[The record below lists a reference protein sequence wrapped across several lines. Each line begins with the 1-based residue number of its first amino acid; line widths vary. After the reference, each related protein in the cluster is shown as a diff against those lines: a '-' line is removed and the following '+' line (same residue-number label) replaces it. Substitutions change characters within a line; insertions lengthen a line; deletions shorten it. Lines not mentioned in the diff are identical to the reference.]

1 MVLIPHY
8 FLFSPFFI
16 VQRES
21 DGVVIT
27 ITIKLVNE
35 VQPTD
40 SHYMQFF
47 NIVLRSAME
56 KLQLE
61 EIRRNYYDPKV
72 RYILSIHSSKWF

>member
-1 MVLIPHY
+1 MINI
-8 FLFSPFFI
+8 SSFFI
-16 VQRES
+16 QRES

-27 ITIKLVNE
+27 ITIKYVHE

-72 RYILSIHSSKWF
+72 RYILSFH

>member
-1 MVLIPHY
+1 MILS
-8 FLFSPFFI
+8 FFFI
-16 VQRES
+16 QRES

-27 ITIKLVNE
+27 ITIKLVKE

-72 RYILSIHSSKWF
+72 R

>member
-1 MVLIPHY
+1 MINI
-8 FLFSPFFI
+8 SSFFI
-16 VQRES
+16 QRES

-27 ITIKLVNE
+27 ITIKYVHE

-72 RYILSIHSSKWF
+72 R

>member
-1 MVLIPHY
+1 M
-8 FLFSPFFI
+8 
-16 VQRES
+16 
-21 DGVVIT
+21 VIT

-72 RYILSIHSSKWF
+72 RYILSIHSSQWFYVVCLACRLL

>member
-1 MVLIPHY
+1 M
-8 FLFSPFFI
+8 
-16 VQRES
+16 
-21 DGVVIT
+21 VIT
-27 ITIKLVNE
+27 INIKFVHE

-72 RYILSIHSSKWF
+72 RYTFMSIH

>member
-1 MVLIPHY
+1 MINI
-8 FLFSPFFI
+8 SSFFI
-16 VQRES
+16 QRES

-27 ITIKLVNE
+27 ITIKFVHE

-72 RYILSIHSSKWF
+72 RYILSFH

>member
-1 MVLIPHY
+1 M
-8 FLFSPFFI
+8 
-16 VQRES
+16 
-21 DGVVIT
+21 VIT
-27 ITIKLVNE
+27 ITIKFVNE

-72 RYILSIHSSKWF
+72 RYILSIQLFIHRSGFMSYVWHAGCCKAYCSQA

>member
-1 MVLIPHY
+1 M
-8 FLFSPFFI
+8 
-16 VQRES
+16 
-21 DGVVIT
+21 VIT
-27 ITIKLVNE
+27 ITIKFVHE

-72 RYILSIHSSKWF
+72 RYILSIH

>member
-1 MVLIPHY
+1 M
-8 FLFSPFFI
+8 
-16 VQRES
+16 
-21 DGVVIT
+21 VIT
-27 ITIKLVNE
+27 ITIKHVNE

-72 RYILSIHSSKWF
+72 RYILSIHSSQWFGFYGLCLACRLL

>member
-1 MVLIPHY
+1 MINI
-8 FLFSPFFI
+8 SSFFI
-16 VQRES
+16 QRES

-27 ITIKLVNE
+27 ITIKFVHE

-72 RYILSIHSSKWF
+72 YILSIHRTYDLCPARRLL

>member
-1 MVLIPHY
+1 M
-8 FLFSPFFI
+8 
-16 VQRES
+16 
-21 DGVVIT
+21 VIT
-27 ITIKLVNE
+27 ITIKFVHE

-47 NIVLRSAME
+47 KIVLRSAME

>member
-1 MVLIPHY
+1 MINIS
-8 FLFSPFFI
+8 FFFI
-16 VQRES
+16 QRES

-27 ITIKLVNE
+27 ITIKFVHE

-72 RYILSIHSSKWF
+72 RYTFMSIH

>member
-1 MVLIPHY
+1 M
-8 FLFSPFFI
+8 
-16 VQRES
+16 
-21 DGVVIT
+21 VIT
-27 ITIKLVNE
+27 ITIKFVNE

-72 RYILSIHSSKWF
+72 RYILSIHSSQWFYVLCLACRLL

>member
-1 MVLIPHY
+1 MINI
-8 FLFSPFFI
+8 SSFFI
-16 VQRES
+16 QRES

-27 ITIKLVNE
+27 ITIKFVHE
-35 VQPTD
+35 VQPAD

-72 RYILSIHSSKWF
+72 R

>member
-1 MVLIPHY
+1 MINI
-8 FLFSPFFI
+8 SSFFI
-16 VQRES
+16 QRES

-27 ITIKLVNE
+27 ITIKFVHE

-72 RYILSIHSSKWF
+72 R

>member
-1 MVLIPHY
+1 MINI
-8 FLFSPFFI
+8 SSFFI
-16 VQRES
+16 QRES

-27 ITIKLVNE
+27 ITIKFVHE

-72 RYILSIHSSKWF
+72 RYILSIH

>member
-1 MVLIPHY
+1 M
-8 FLFSPFFI
+8 
-16 VQRES
+16 
-21 DGVVIT
+21 VIT
-27 ITIKLVNE
+27 ITIKFVHE

-72 RYILSIHSSKWF
+72 RQF

>member
-1 MVLIPHY
+1 MINIS
-8 FLFSPFFI
+8 FFFI
-16 VQRES
+16 QRES

-27 ITIKLVNE
+27 ITIKFVHE

-72 RYILSIHSSKWF
+72 R